1 MDTIKKLP
9 YSLEAEQSVIGSILL
24 DSQCLSDVFSVCR
37 SSDFY
42 VEAHRDIVE
51 CLYVMQNMG
60 EEVDIITL
68 IEALKSSGVYNDETG
83 KEYLYRIAESV
94 PTAKNVKKYAEI
106 VAEKALL
113 RNLIGVAADI
123 TDICYEQTG
132 DISHIVDIAEQK
144 IFQLTSN
151 RNTKEFTTL
160 TQAVLSTLDRL
171 HKLQGDDR
179 DNYMGIK
186 TYFSD
191 LDREI
196 TGLNNSDLVVIAAR
210 PGMGKTSFALNI
222 AQNIAVKANKTVA
235 IFSLEMS
242 TEQLAERMLSSE
254 AFVDSQKLRTGKLD
268 DSDWEK
274 LASASGILG
283 QAKIL
288 LDDSTDITVSEMK
301 SKLRRVKN
309 LGLVIIDYLQLMGSG
324 AKTANRVQE
333 VSDIS
338 RSLKVMAKELNVPV
352 ITLSQ
357 LARGP
362 ESRDNKRPLL
372 SDLRESGAIEQDA
385 DAVWFLYRDDYY
397 NKDSEAKNICEC
409 IIAKNRHGGTGK
421 VDLQWIGEF
430 TRFFTQEKIHNEP

>member
-1 MDTIKKLP
+1 MEVLKKLP
-9 YSLEAEQSVIGSILL
+9 YSLEAEQSVIGSVLL
-24 DSQCLSDVFSVCR
+24 DPKCISDVFSICR
-37 SSDFY
+37 PSDFY
-42 VEAHRDIVE
+42 VESHKEIID
-51 CLYVMQNMG
+51 CLYAMQNSG
-60 EEVDIITL
+60 EEIDIITL
-68 IEALKSSGVYNDETG
+68 IEALKQRGSYDEENG
-83 KEYLYRIAESV
+83 KEYLYRAAENV
-94 PTAKNVKKYAEI
+94 PTAKNVRKYAEI
-106 VAEKALL
+106 VSSKALL
-113 RNLIGVAADI
+113 RNLISASEDI
-123 TDICYEQTG
+123 IGMCYEG
-132 DISHIVDIAEQK
+132 ADEVSHIVDAAEQK
-144 IFQLTSN
+144 IYELTSN
-151 RNTKEFTTL
+151 RNTREFTTL
-160 TQAVLSTLDRL
+160 TQAVLLTLDRL
-171 HKLQGDDR
+171 HKLQGEDR

-196 TGLNNSDLVVIAAR
+196 IGLNNSDLIVIAAR

-222 AQNIAVKANKTVA
+222 AQNVAIKANKTVA

-254 AFVDSQKLRTGKLD
+254 ALVDSQKLRTGKLD

-274 LASASGILG
+274 LAAASGILG
-283 QAKIL
+283 QTKIL

-309 LGLVIIDYLQLMGSG
+309 LGLVIIDYLQLMGSS

-333 VSDIS
+333 VSEIS

-352 ITLSQ
+352 VTLSQ

-362 ESRDNKRPLL
+362 ESRTDKRPML

-385 DAVWFLYRDDYY
+385 DSVWFLYRDDYY
-397 NKDSEAKNICEC
+397 NKDSEIKNVCEC

-421 VDLQWIGEF
+421 IELQWIGEF
-430 TRFFTQEKIHNEP
+430 TRFSTQEKIHHEP